1 MIAPL
6 RKVHA
11 RAFQTLGI
19 VLPLLVVSGVA
30 SRQSLPEAPTERFQ
44 FSNLAPLAE
53 QSLEVN
59 GSRVKLG
66 VYASREGIAFHVD
79 SGNALNAPDVLVYAC
94 PAEARE
100 RVSDEA
106 SVLGEFQQ
114 GAPTYWS
121 VWPFGRPVY
130 GANVRRCEPA
140 FRIGWVDVTARH

>member
-30 SRQSLPEAPTERFQ
+30 SRQRLPEAPAERFQ

-59 GSRVKLG
+59 GSRVKIG
-66 VYASREGIAFHVD
+66 VFASREGIAFHVD
-79 SGNALNAPDVLVYAC
+79 SGNALKAPDVLVYAS
-94 PAEARE
+94 PAEPRA

-106 SVLGEFQQ
+106 SLLGEFQPDRLYRLS
-114 GAPTYWS
+114 G
-121 VWPFGRPVY
+121 G
-130 GANVRRCEPA
+130 E
-140 FRIGWVDVTARH
+140 FRFVVLYSLGHQQVLASFPLRFSS